1 MRTSPSI
8 TQNEVNAY
16 AQFALE
22 NKIITDGDVGVKNAD
37 ILCNPIINR
46 DSDITPQ
53 ALSASFAKVR
63 SQLRMQSPTY
73 KKADELARKLS
84 PEEIDAYKVWAKGQR
99 LLIGLDGSEEGY
111 QNVYSLLSWMRGNS
125 VTAHSLDLALGN
137 IINNPQVGQRIH
149 FKPQPK
155 QGRPYGPGGKLNHA
169 FGQEEPKSKA
179 AAVGVQQQEYVNGRK
194 NHAYVPPEEAAKKV
208 ATQAAPDA
216 WQQIC
221 QLHLKEWVTPGQRDK
236 LQAEYDAG
244 IATGKSWRE
253 IGAALGQ
260 IVKGWERGR

>member
-1 MRTSPSI
+1 VRTSNSI
-8 TQNEVNAY
+8 TQNEVDAY
-16 AQFALE
+16 TQFALE

-53 ALSASFAKVR
+53 SLSASFAKVR

-84 PEEIDAYKVWAKGQR
+84 PEEIDAYKVWVKGQR

-111 QNVYSLLSWMRGNS
+111 QNVYSLLSWMRENS

-155 QGRPYGPGGKLNHA
+155 QERPYGPGGKLNHA
-169 FGQEEPKSKA
+169 FGQEEPKPKA
-179 AAVGVQQQEYVNGRK
+179 ATTGQPEYIGGRK
-194 NHAYVPPEEAAKKV
+194 NHAYTASEDAAKKV
-208 ATQAAPDA
+208 AVQAPDA
-216 WQQIC
+216 WQEIC
-221 QLHLKEWVTPGQRDK
+221 QLHLKEWVTQGQRAK
-236 LQAEYDAG
+236 LEAEYNAG

-260 IVKGWERGR
+260 IVRGWQRGR